1 MVTHYFHSL
10 QNIIQVLGWCKGHRV
25 PAPSHCRLGHS
36 RCFCVLLAQNA
47 DSTSSRTSS
56 SASTSCESLSC
67 HEHLLLWVLQH
78 VCEQRSGGKRGCEPW
93 LGSGGQGRRV
103 TQQRAK
109 PGHCGSVRLDL
120 YPLMLGTTTCSS
132 HTHGQSGEDYE
143 HEGSCHPTCPVP
155 EQWTFSVPC
164 IQESTYCLL

>member
-93 LGSGGQGRRV
+93 QGSGGQGRVVRI
-103 TQQRAK
+103 QRPK
-109 PGHCGSVRLDL
+109 PRDNVILSDL
-120 YPLMLGTTTCSS
+120 PWTPWCWEQPDVLLILMARQGKTASMRAHPPHLACPSTVDAFIVQYS
-132 HTHGQSGEDYE
+132 GQ
-143 HEGSCHPTCPVP
+143 
-155 EQWTFSVPC
+155 
-164 IQESTYCLL
+164 